1 MYATVVHPLLR
12 RCADIVDSEKKV
24 KHSALSDEAE
34 ADLLDPVAKLGVKL
48 RKEVV
53 DAAYPPIIQSGGV
66 YDLKV
71 RGCSRARALE
81 DRDQGIT

>member
-1 MYATVVHPLLR
+1 M
-12 RCADIVDSEKKV
+12 DSEKKV

-34 ADLLDPVAKLGVKL
+34 SDMLDPVIKLGVKL

-71 RGCSRARALE
+71 NYFLQPTLNNHPHGYHLRL
-81 DRDQGIT
+81 